1 MEENSIRPIAVQVQ
15 DITHKY
21 GDRRSLND
29 VSFYIFEGEIFGL
42 LGPNGSGKTSLFRI
56 LSTMMLP
63 LSGRAAIMGFDSST
77 QQAQVR
83 RNIGVV
89 FQASSVDVKLTVWE
103 NLRHQGHLYGLSGSA
118 LRKRA
123 LEMLERVGLSDRI
136 KERVETLSGGMRRR
150 VELAKGLMHRPRLLL
165 LDEPTTGLD
174 PGARRDLWQY
184 LKVLRDFE
192 RVTIVLTTHLMGEA
206 EDCDRLGI
214 LNEGRLVALGSP
226 LELRAEIGGEVI
238 VLSSSQPEALAQ
250 KVHASFGGG
259 APRVIDGKVRLEREH
274 AHQLLASIME
284 AYPDDILAVSVSK
297 PTLEDVFISRTGHK
311 FWTGDVSKA
320 QD

>member
-1 MEENSIRPIAVQVQ
+1 MSETSVRSVAVQVQ
-15 DITHKY
+15 NITHKY
-21 GDRRSLND
+21 GDRLSLDN
-29 VSFYIFEGEIFGL
+29 VSFDIVEGEIFGL

-56 LSTMMLP
+56 LSTMMIP
-63 LSGRAAIMGFDSST
+63 LSGRATIMGFDSSI

-83 RNIGVV
+83 RSIGVV
-89 FQASSVDVKLTVWE
+89 FQASSVDLKLTVWE
-103 NLRHQGHLYGLSGSA
+103 NLRHQGHLYGLRGSA

-123 LEMLERVGLSDRI
+123 FEMLERVGLTDRS

-184 LKVLRDFE
+184 LKLLRDFE
-192 RVTIVLTTHLMGEA
+192 RVTVVVTTHLMDEA

-226 LELRAEIGGEVI
+226 LELRTEIGGEVI
-238 VLSSSQPEALAQ
+238 VLTSSQPEALAER
-250 KVHASFGGG
+250 VHARFGGS
-259 APRVIDGKVRLEREH
+259 APRIIEGKVRLERER
-274 AHQLLASIME
+274 ANQLFTPIME
-284 AYPDDILAVSVSK
+284 AFADDILAVSVSK
-297 PTLEDVFISRTGHK
+297 PTLEDVFIARTGHK
-311 FWTGDVSKA
+311 FWINSPSKS